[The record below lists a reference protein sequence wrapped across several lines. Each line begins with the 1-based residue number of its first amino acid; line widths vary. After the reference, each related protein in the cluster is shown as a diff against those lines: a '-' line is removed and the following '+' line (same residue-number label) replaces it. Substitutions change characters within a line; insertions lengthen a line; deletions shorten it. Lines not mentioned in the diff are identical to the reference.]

1 IEQLRR
7 RVDDHLA
14 GRTPRLENEYRILLA
29 NDSVRWI
36 QSRAQVFRDTDGH
49 PVRMAGASI
58 DITERKRAHEAL
70 RESEQRYQLAIA
82 GVNQGVW
89 DWDLASDM
97 VFMSAR
103 AQELLGRE

>member
-29 NDSVRWI
+29 DDSVRWI
-36 QSRAQVFRDTDGH
+36 QSRAQDFRDTDGH

-58 DITERKRAHEAL
+58 DITERKRADEAL

-89 DWDLASDM
+89 D
-97 VFMSAR
+97 
-103 AQELLGRE
+103 LGPATAIAF